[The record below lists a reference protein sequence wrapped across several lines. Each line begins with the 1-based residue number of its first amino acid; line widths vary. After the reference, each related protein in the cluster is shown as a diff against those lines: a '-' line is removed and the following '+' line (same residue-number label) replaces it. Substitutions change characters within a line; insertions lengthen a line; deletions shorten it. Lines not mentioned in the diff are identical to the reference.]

1 MKKTI
6 IAAAIAAVVAAPAAM
21 AEVSISGQ
29 INQEF
34 TNDSDDGM
42 NANGTFAGGAVFGAT
57 DSNAGDDGLEQ
68 DTNVDVVLKSSEDLG
83 NGMKVSAVIHLLKDH
98 GSDANVTANETIA
111 VSGDFGTVQ
120 VGRFEDFT
128 ESQIS
133 GVADTWDPMD
143 GFSLEM
149 QNTASARTNGGM
161 AYVSPNFNGFQFGV
175 GGFAVE
181 SGSTTL
187 TAATAAAANRI
198 QVNSAAGASALL
210 ANTDVVYQENDNNL
224 DATDIMLAYSNGPL
238 GLKYT
243 RESFKEPNFTVR
255 AAGAGNNI
263 AASAAI
269 LNRATAGEESD
280 NFAVSYA
287 MGDLKVTATYQD
299 RENMG
304 NVAGADVDGYFV
316 GAKYTMGANELSVGF
331 AQHDYNQTATAVTL
345 GANGAGVTGNA
356 AETME
361 HEGYILGF
369 KHNMSK
375 NTGIYAAYQSQE
387 VNYSGTTADRDD
399 DRFGVG
405 IQHKF

>member
-1 MKKTI
+1 
-6 IAAAIAAVVAAPAAM
+6 M

-34 TNDSDDGM
+34 TNDSDDGI
-42 NANGTFAGGAVFGAT
+42 NPATSLRNGGAVFGAT

-83 NGMKVSAVIHLLKDH
+83 NGMKVSATIHLLKDH

-111 VSGDFGTVQ
+111 VSGDFGTIQ

-149 QNTASARTNGGM
+149 QNTNSARTNGGM
-161 AYVSPNFNGFQFGV
+161 AYVSPNFNGLTFGI

-181 SGSTTL
+181 SSTDTL
-187 TAATAAAANRI
+187 AAADATALNALGTAAGTAI
-198 QVNSAAGASALL
+198 GSAAGDVITEKADSA
-210 ANTDVVYQENDNNL
+210 L
-224 DATDIMLAYSNGPL
+224 DATDIMLAYANGPL

-243 RESFKEPNFTVR
+243 RESFKDIDVNYRVNNQ
-255 AAGAGNNI
+255 GANA
-263 AASAAI
+263 AASAAAVNAI
-269 LNRATAGEESD
+269 TSGESSD
-280 NFAVSYA
+280 NFAVSYN
-287 MGDLKVTATYQD
+287 MGDLKLTATYQD
-299 RENMG
+299 RENI
-304 NVAGADVDGYFV
+304 NNLRGADVDGYFL
-316 GAKYTMGANELSVGF
+316 GAKYAMGANELSAGY
-331 AQHDYNQTATAVTL
+331 AKHDYSSIAADAFAGAAIRETA
-345 GANGAGVTGNA
+345 
-356 AETME
+356 E

-387 VNYSGTTADRDD
+387 VNYSLATQDRDN

>member
-1 MKKTI
+1 
-6 IAAAIAAVVAAPAAM
+6 
-21 AEVSISGQ
+21 
-29 INQEF
+29 
-34 TNDSDDGM
+34 
-42 NANGTFAGGAVFGAT
+42 
-57 DSNAGDDGLEQ
+57 
-68 DTNVDVVLKSSEDLG
+68 
-83 NGMKVSAVIHLLKDH
+83 LKDH

-149 QNTASARTNGGM
+149 QNTNSARTNGGV
-161 AYVSPNFNGFQFGV
+161 AYVSPNFNGFQFGI

-181 SGSTTL
+181 SGTT
-187 TAATAAAANRI
+187 TIANQAAADGLD
-198 QVNSAAGASALL
+198 QYL
-210 ANTDVVYQENDNNL
+210 ANVGGAAQTLGVGDRIADQADDTF

-238 GLKYT
+238 SLKYT
-243 RESFKEPNFTVR
+243 RESFKDTDVAVSGG
-255 AAGAGNNI
+255 AAQNG
-263 AASAAI
+263 AASAAAI
-269 LNRATAGEESD
+269 NALTSGESSD

-299 RENMG
+299 REDML
-304 NVAGADVDGYFV
+304 NVSGADVDGYFV
-316 GAKYTMGANELSVGF
+316 GAKYTMGANELSAGMSK
-331 AQHDYNQTATAVTL
+331 HDYNVRATAVTF
-345 GANGAGVTGNA
+345 GTNA
-356 AETME
+356 AVANQSME

-387 VNYSGTTADRDD
+387 LNYSGAAAGAATADRDD

>member
-42 NANGTFAGGAVFGAT
+42 AATGALAGGAVFGAT
-57 DSNAGDDGLEQ
+57 DSNGGEDGLEQ
-68 DTNVDVVLKSSEDLG
+68 DTNVDVVLQASEDLG
-83 NGMKVSAVIHLLKDH
+83 NGMKVSAKIHLLKDH
-98 GSDANVTANETIA
+98 GTDANATADESIA
-111 VSGDFGTVQ
+111 LSGDFGTVK

-161 AYVSPNFNGFQFGV
+161 AYVSPNFNGLQFGI
-175 GGFAVE
+175 GGFALE
-181 SGSTTL
+181 SGATTMS
-187 TAATAAAANRI
+187 AATATAANRLA
-198 QVNSAAGASALL
+198 QNLGQANPTL
-210 ANTDVVYQENDNNL
+210 ANTDVVYAENDNNI

-243 RESFKEPNFTVR
+243 RESFKEANFTVR
-255 AAGAGNNI
+255 AAGAGNNV
-263 AASAAI
+263 AASSAI
-269 LNRATAGEESD
+269 LNAATDGEQSD

-299 RENMG
+299 RENM
-304 NVAGADVDGYFV
+304 NNMAGADVDGYFV
-316 GAKYTMGANELSVGF
+316 GAKYTMGANELSAGF
-331 AQHDYNQTATAVTL
+331 AQHDYNAAATAATL
-345 GANGAGVTGNA
+345 GANGNGVAGNGV
-356 AETME
+356 ETME